1 MCVNTTIQAKTL
13 RLAHNYTYMLIHVS
27 INTIGSDSK
36 WVACSE
42 KKKLSRGKQNE
53 ELHA

>member
-1 MCVNTTIQAKTL
+1 MSIP
-13 RLAHNYTYMLIHVS
+13 IHLHKINISGLS